1 MKNRLVT
8 LRVEHISSLLLL
20 LLTIN
25 GQLGFVGIVGAKV
38 IGDNALIPS
47 FISEVHIEKMQDS
60 GVLNHLTTL
69 LLIPGKILN
78 LCIIQDF
85 AVLTPGCGH
94 GWITAAHSSAS
105 QSHIHASQSNRGLRM
120 YSYLRF
126 REVIWKEKHQY

>member
-1 MKNRLVT
+1 MGFINQNENMKNRLIT
-8 LRVEHISSLLLL
+8 LWVEHISSLLLL

-69 LLIPGKILN
+69 LLIPGIILN

-94 GWITAAHSSAS
+94 G
-105 QSHIHASQSNRGLRM
+105 
-120 YSYLRF
+120 
-126 REVIWKEKHQY
+126 